1 MGLWVVSG
9 ALCGAVVAGPAALA
23 EPAAAAP
30 GDSPGSPARPTG
42 RVVAKEGLVV
52 RTGPS
57 NDYRP
62 VGSKRYGTVVG
73 IVCQLNGQPVKGN
86 PVWYRLSDAS
96 YAWSSERGIVSEGAE
111 PRWC

>member
-9 ALCGAVVAGPAALA
+9 ALGGAVVAGPLALA
-23 EPAAAAP
+23 EPAVAA
-30 GDSPGSPARPTG
+30 GDHPGSPARPTG

-57 NDYRP
+57 NRYRA
-62 VGSKRYGTVVG
+62 VGAKRYGTVVG
-73 IVCQLNGQPVKGN
+73 IACRVNGQRVKGN

-96 YAWSSERGIVSEGAE
+96 YAWSSERGIVSEGAA

>member
-9 ALCGAVVAGPAALA
+9 VLGGAVAAGPVSLAA
-23 EPAAAAP
+23 PVVAAA
-30 GDSPGSPARPTG
+30 DDNPGSPARPMG

-57 NDYRP
+57 NRYRS
-62 VGSKRYGTVVG
+62 VGSKRYGAVVG
-73 IVCQLNGQPVKGN
+73 IVCQVNGQRVKGN
-86 PVWYRLSDAS
+86 PVWYKLSDAS
-96 YAWSSERGIVSEGAE
+96 YAWSSERGIVSEGAD